1 MLKQLSLSLYQI
13 SRDNSWPI
21 LSALMVIGVIDQEV
35 SRRRSEKIR
44 KIEEI
49 VEVMEFGELNK
60 GRIVLLV
67 SHIPV
72 PELHSFQ

>member
-21 LSALMVIGVIDQEV
+21 LSALIVIGVVDQEV

-60 GRIVLLV
+60 GRVVLLV
-67 SHIPV
+67 SHIPA
-72 PELHSFQ
+72 LHSFQ